1 MDVLSD
7 VLSAV
12 RLTGAV
18 FFERH
23 VREPWVGESPHSAA
37 IATMVMPEAQHVIN
51 FHAVLSGSCWATL
64 IDGPARQTRLNAGD
78 IIIYPMGDANVLS
91 SAPGMRAET
100 DIDILQHYRRPKDRA
115 LPIVTHKDDGG
126 PARCHLVCGYFGCDA
141 KPFNPLLA
149 ALPRMLHAQI
159 SSVSQSWLSTMLN
172 VATEEAE
179 LGSAGSETMLAKL
192 AELMFVEVIRKHIAS
207 LPEDSRGWLSALKD
221 RHVGHAMRLIHAQ
234 PTRDWTLDVLAHDVG
249 LSRSVFADRFAHYVG
264 VSPMHYLGQWRMQLA
279 ARLLESPGISVARA
293 AAEVGYE
300 SEAAF
305 SRAFKKYV
313 GTPPG
318 AWRRNRI
325 SSARGE
331 TMPKRDQVGSQFLE

>member
-1 MDVLSD
+1 MFVS
-7 VLSAV
+7 
-12 RLTGAV
+12 
-18 FFERH
+18 
-23 VREPWVGESPHSAA
+23 PWVGESPHSAA

-207 LPEDSRGWLSALKD
+207 LPEEGGWLRSDARID
-221 RHVGHAMRLIHAQ
+221 QPRPARPRAPAASGQRRVHAETSCGAGAVYPQSGATLLRRAPSRRACRCYRRLC
-234 PTRDWTLDVLAHDVG
+234 
-249 LSRSVFADRFAHYVG
+249 VG
-264 VSPMHYLGQWRMQLA
+264 VSRACSVPSSRATGGGPRARQRGGALSRRRHLRAGKRRRALA
-279 ARLLESPGISVARA
+279 AARELASFWQYAAAMVEARTKNPGDDFVSVLERETFPVARST
-293 AAEVGYE
+293 V
-300 SEAAF
+300 
-305 SRAFKKYV
+305 
-313 GTPPG
+313 
-318 AWRRNRI
+318 N
-325 SSARGE
+325 
-331 TMPKRDQVGSQFLE
+331 

>member
-7 VLSAV
+7 VLGAV
-12 RLTGAV
+12 RLKGAV

-23 VREPWVGESPHSAA
+23 VLEPWVGESPHSAT
-37 IATMVMPEAQHVIN
+37 IASMVMPEAQHVIN

-64 IDGPARQTRLNAGD
+64 IHGSGQQTRLNAGD
-78 IIIYPMGDANVLS
+78 IVIYPLGDANVLS

-115 LPIVTHKDDGG
+115 LPIVTRKDDGG

-159 SSVSQSWLSTMLN
+159 SPVSQSWLSTMLN

-179 LGSAGSETMLAKL
+179 LGSPGSETILAKL
-192 AELMFVEVIRKHIAS
+192 AELMFVEVVRKHIAS
-207 LPEDSRGWLSALKD
+207 LPQDRRGWLSALKD
-221 RHVGHAMRLIHAQ
+221 RHISRAMGAIHGRPAQ
-234 PTRDWTLDVLAHDVG
+234 QWTLGTLAQEAG
-249 LSRSVFADRFAHYVG
+249 LSRSVFAERFANCVG
-264 VSPMHYLGQWRMQLA
+264 LSPMHYLGRWRMQLA
-279 ARLLESPGISVARA
+279 TRRLEIPGVSIAQI

-305 SRAFKKYV
+305 NRSFKKYV
-313 GTPPG
+313 GVPPG
-318 AWRRNRI
+318 AWRKTRI
-325 SSARGE
+325 PSANS
-331 TMPKRDQVGSQFLE
+331 DLAFA